1 LLTSAPVMLA
11 DPQPD
16 PKRAEREA
24 VLVAP
29 ADRALTSLALVS
41 QTFGVKLL
49 RGTSLSAIFE
59 QPSQVQ
65 PSIVFVHMALEEEIP
80 WAVLRGQLGAL
91 IGDLPVVLITSSN
104 QTAHEI
110 VSDGP
115 FYTMDEAATP
125 ERLRQLLAKLLA
137 DSAAPPAR
145 RASDPERVH
154 FIEVYASL
162 FRRGL
167 KTRKLEQIVARI
179 AAGDGPVSIIGE
191 AGTGKKCVARAIHY
205 LSRRSAQPCLVVN
218 CSTLAPGALEA
229 EMWRL
234 EVPATGSGPGPGRGS
249 FEPAPAGTLVLENV
263 GELPEKLQATVLG
276 LLDTGTIRRPGSG
289 HAVSVDLRLVA
300 TSIRDIPALVSD
312 GRLQRALGERLRA
325 ATIALPPLRER
336 GEDIGGL
343 AEFFRRR
350 LARQYLRN
358 TPPLS
363 AATIAALTGYS
374 WPGNVLELENLVRR
388 YVVLSDEQQLVREL
402 SDRSRLTTARRR
414 TRRPPAPEQSLR
426 DIGRRAAH
434 QAEMTAILAT
444 LQQVRWNRAEAARRL
459 RVSYKTLLNKL
470 TRAGVVGPAETHG
483 KD

>member
-1 LLTSAPVMLA
+1 MLA
-11 DPQPD
+11 DARPD
-16 PKRAEREA
+16 FEETEAEA

-29 ADRALTSLALVS
+29 ADWALTSLALV
-41 QTFGVKLL
+41 TRTLGMRL
-49 RGTSLSAIFE
+49 RHLTSLSELFE
-59 QPSQVQ
+59 QPSHVR
-65 PSIVFVHMALEEEIP
+65 PSIVLFHAALEEVP
-80 WAVLRGQLGAL
+80 WAVLGRQLSAL
-91 IGDLPVVLITSSN
+91 LHDVPVVLITSSN
-104 QTAHEI
+104 HRAPNETAG
-110 VSDGP
+110 DGA
-115 FYTMDEAATP
+115 FCTVDEAATP
-125 ERLRQLLAKLLA
+125 ERLRQLVARVIPH
-137 DSAAPPAR
+137 SPAPLPAQ
-145 RASDPERVH
+145 RASDPDRVQ
-154 FIEVYASL
+154 FIQTYSSL
-162 FRRGL
+162 FRRGV
-167 KTRKLEQIVARI
+167 KTRKLEQAVARI
-179 AAGDGPVSIIGE
+179 AEGDGPVSIIGE

-218 CSTLAPGALEA
+218 CSTLTPAALEA
-229 EMWRL
+229 ELWRL
-234 EVPATGSGPGPGRGS
+234 DASATDRGPGPDRGP
-249 FEPAPAGTLVLENV
+249 FEPASAGTLVLENIA
-263 GELPEKLQATVLG
+263 ELPLKLQATVLG
-276 LLDTGTIRRPGSG
+276 LLDMGTTRRPGSG
-289 HAVSVDLRLVA
+289 QAVSVDLRLVA
-300 TSIRDIPALVSD
+300 TSIRDIPALVSED
-312 GRLQRALGERLRA
+312 RLQRALGERLRT
-325 ATIALPPLRER
+325 ATITLPPLRER

-363 AATIAALTGYS
+363 AATIAALAGYS

-414 TRRPPAPEQSLR
+414 TRKAPAPEQSLR
-426 DIGRRAAH
+426 DIGQRAAH